1 MGELFT
7 NEKETKR
14 AIKAAV
20 DQFKIFLKYKK
31 WKGKKEM
38 IKNQDLNDKV
48 EVECLQRTIKWF
60 KKQIEPHDCG
70 WMYTTI
76 DGLKHRIKI
85 LKNEMKKDLPK
96 ETWVKGYNKHKK
108 SYNKWKEKHE

>member
-1 MGELFT
+1 MKKERNISMITPSDSSTSIKVL
-7 NEKETKR
+7 KET
-14 AIKAAV
+14 IV
-20 DQFKIFLKYKK
+20 
-31 WKGKKEM
+31 
-38 IKNQDLNDKV
+38 
-48 EVECLQRTIKWF
+48 WF

-96 ETWVKGYNKHKK
+96 ETWIKGYD
-108 SYNKWKEKHE
+108 KWKKERCPHN